1 MYHLPSY
8 CPFLHY
14 KSTLLLM
21 NLYDPMDFPLF
32 LKFCWITIM
41 PIHLWTICDCF
52 CTTEAELSNSRDCMV
67 IYQKKKKD
75 NTRFRHPWPLRGS
88 LCMVPWLSTPTL
100 ANMFRSIYIIYVS
113 FFNLQKMLGSISLLI
128 WLWNLQ
134 RIDTWFDTDTTMT
147 DQKSKRKK
155 IWLLIQFYTEI

>member
-1 MYHLPSY
+1 MLDHNHAHSFMNYLWLFLHHRGRVKQFQRLYGHLP
-8 CPFLHY
+8 
-14 KSTLLLM
+14 
-21 NLYDPMDFPLF
+21 
-32 LKFCWITIM
+32 
-41 PIHLWTICDCF
+41 
-52 CTTEAELSNSRDCMV
+52 
-67 IYQKKKKD
+67 KKKKD